1 MATKLSDVIES
12 FESSFMDKK
21 ELSDD
26 LVMMWLKKAI
36 SQYGVEIEPLEYN
49 EELGEFNSDLNEY
62 VTGTLAVMMKVYYLE
77 REISRVNKIASVVGK
92 DLSINGQNG
101 LQKYTQQE
109 LVDVRADLIERLD
122 NLKPPAYN

>member
-109 LVDVRADLIERLD
+109 LVDVRADLSERLD